1 MTQAPWTDQRTPA
14 RLIAQSPGQ
23 IVVLN
28 DHAARVQSQSH
39 PERTYNVTHIGES
52 WACECDHYLEV
63 GRQCQHVLATRFY
76 LQAQHPD
83 GTTATMPLLPDAAKN
98 AYNAAQTNEVRLFD
112 SLLADLMAGIEEP
125 AQGMGRPRIPLR
137 DALFCATQK
146 VYSQLSSRRA
156 TGLFGNAAERGQLDR
171 APCFSVSSRLLNR
184 KDATPILHD
193 LIEQAAKPLAALEDS
208 FAVDSTGF
216 RTTTFGSYCQEKHGQ
231 TQKNIWLKAHFLSGV
246 KTHAIVKVAITDSNG
261 KGSGDSPNF
270 APLVLAADAAGFNLQ
285 EVSADKAYSSRANHD
300 VVGEVGGK
308 AFIPFKSNA
317 TGKQRGSQLWR
328 KAFHMFQANRAEFDA
343 RYHKRSSVEST
354 NSAIKRKFGD
364 YLRSKNRIA
373 QENELLCKVLAY
385 NLTVLI
391 REAYESGVDLNTLKQ
406 KSPDWGKSG
415 GSAGL

>member
-1 MTQAPWTDQRTPA
+1 MTQTPWTDQRTPA

-28 DHAARVQSQSH
+28 DQAARVQSQSH
-39 PERTYNVTHIGES
+39 PDRAYTVTHIGES

-76 LQAQHPD
+76 LQAHHAD
-83 GTTATMPLLPDAAKN
+83 GTTETVPLLPDAAKN

-125 AQGMGRPRIPLR
+125 EQRMGRPRIPLR
-137 DALFCATQK
+137 DAIFCATQK

-156 TGLFGNAAERGQLDR
+156 TSLFGNAAERGQLDR
-171 APCFSVSSRLLNR
+171 TPSFAVSSRLLNR
-184 KDATPILHD
+184 SDATPVLHA
-193 LIEQAAKPLAALEDS
+193 LIEEATKPLAALEDS

-216 RTTTFGSYCQEKHGQ
+216 RTTTFGAYCQEKHGES
-231 TQKNIWLKAHFLSGV
+231 QKNVWLKAHFLSGV
-246 KTHAIVKVAITDSNG
+246 KTHAIVKVAITDSSG
-261 KGSGDSPNF
+261 AGSADSPNF

-300 VVGEVGGK
+300 IVAKVGGT
-308 AFIPFKSNA
+308 AYIPFKSNA
-317 TGKQRGSQLWR
+317 TGKQQGSPMWR
-328 KAFHMFQANRAEFDA
+328 KAFHLFQANRAEFDA
-343 RYHKRSSVEST
+343 HYHKRSSVEST

-364 YLRSKNRIA
+364 YLRSKNRVA

-391 REAYESGVDLNTLKQ
+391 REAYESGVDLNALKQ
-406 KSPDWGKSG
+406 KSGACDKSRG
-415 GSAGL
+415 VTGL